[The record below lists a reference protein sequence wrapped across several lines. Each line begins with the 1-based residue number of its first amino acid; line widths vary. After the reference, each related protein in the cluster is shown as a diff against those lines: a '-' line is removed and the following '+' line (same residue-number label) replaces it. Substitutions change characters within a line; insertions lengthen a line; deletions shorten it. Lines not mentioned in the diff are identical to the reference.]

1 MTDDSPIALRI
12 KTNGK
17 HYIFFQFVLAIN
29 DIVLFDKDYGAA
41 SVSPDFKEKFDF
53 EQYHKLQSK
62 FNQSLDDI
70 NSTTELSLIQ
80 ISSLLSIVD
89 HIAKALLI
97 DDADKL
103 NNFKSNISAEFPGI
117 SNNWDKDF
125 FKNAQYVFD
134 SMKENFKNISQFN
147 DLIKTLTGQ

>member
-1 MTDDSPIALRI
+1 MTDNSPIALRI

-17 HYIFFQFVLAIN
+17 HYIFFQFVIAIN

-41 SVSPDFKEKFDF
+41 SVSTDFKKNFDF
-53 EQYHKLQSK
+53 ELYSQLQSK
-62 FNQSLDDI
+62 FDQSIEDA
-70 NSTTELSLIQ
+70 NSMTELSLTQ
-80 ISSLLSIVD
+80 VSSLLSIVD

-97 DDADKL
+97 DDAD
-103 NNFKSNISAEFPGI
+103 NVENFKFNISSEFPGI

-125 FKNAQYVFD
+125 LKNAQYLFD
-134 SMKENFKNISQFN
+134 SLKENFKDIPQFN